1 MKETFKINLVLTD
14 SYTSLLR
21 SWNKNKKNVSP
32 LFSPVKSYVLAT
44 YFDK

>member
-21 SWNKNKKNVSP
+21 SWNKNKKRFP
-32 LFSPVKSYVLAT
+32 HFFLQ
-44 YFDK
+44 